1 MFLKAI
7 INASLHLYLVQE
19 EVTESSLICQVSM
32 TGNNQLKSKLNTP
45 RVNITN
51 SVICLESN

>member
-19 EVTESSLICQVSM
+19 EVTESGLICQVSM
-32 TGNNQLKSKLNTP
+32 TGNNQLKSKLHTL
-45 RVNITN
+45 RVSIAN
-51 SVICLESN
+51 SVIYLESN

>member
-19 EVTESSLICQVSM
+19 EVKESGLICQVSM

-45 RVNITN
+45 T
-51 SVICLESN
+51 